1 MKTQNNRSMRA
12 VAFLVIAL
20 FLLMAVFPVTLAA
33 APRGR
38 KGPKKPVAKNVIVMI
53 ADGWDQNHINAS
65 SYYQY
70 GKAARQVYNRFPF
83 RYAMSTYM
91 GYKESDDPCYGWGYD
106 PSLAWISF
114 DYVKACYTDSAA
126 AATTMSTGKKTF
138 GGASGVDLN
147 DQPLLH
153 AL

>member
-70 GKAARQVYNRFPF
+70 RKAARQVSNRFPF
-83 RYAMSTYM
+83 RYDMST
-91 GYKESDDPCYGWGYD
+91 
-106 PSLAWISF
+106 
-114 DYVKACYTDSAA
+114 
-126 AATTMSTGKKTF
+126 
-138 GGASGVDLN
+138 
-147 DQPLLH
+147 
-153 AL
+153 